1 MARGRRGRAPLQSP
15 SSPMKDIKDIE
26 RLVAEI
32 NRSAQS
38 IRNKKKSIK
47 NIDERDL
54 PSNFSLMLSGV
65 PGSKAFQT
73 LFSTRL
79 DVLMDNLMNIALSG
93 DLMSNIEK
101 FLSNEDELKKFLESL
116 GFGEGSFEGP
126 VSKTILDTV
135 RNSIESMEYVKM
147 DNDAK
152 KVAFVYKKL
161 RMKWWSF
168 WNKPDLRK
176 KYEQAMRAITDILEV
191 VAKVYRNRERIVKGL
206 GNIVNESIE
215 IESLKY

>member
-1 MARGRRGRAPLQSP
+1 
-15 SSPMKDIKDIE
+15 
-26 RLVAEI
+26 
-32 NRSAQS
+32 
-38 IRNKKKSIK
+38 
-47 NIDERDL
+47 
-54 PSNFSLMLSGV
+54 
-65 PGSKAFQT
+65 
-73 LFSTRL
+73 
-79 DVLMDNLMNIALSG
+79 MDNLMNIALSG

>member
-1 MARGRRGRAPLQSP
+1 
-15 SSPMKDIKDIE
+15 MKDIKDIE

>member
-1 MARGRRGRAPLQSP
+1 
-15 SSPMKDIKDIE
+15 MKDIKDIE

-47 NIDERDL
+47 DIDERDL

>member
-1 MARGRRGRAPLQSP
+1 
-15 SSPMKDIKDIE
+15 MKDIKDIE

-176 KYEQAMRAITDILEV
+176 KYEQAMRAIIDILEV